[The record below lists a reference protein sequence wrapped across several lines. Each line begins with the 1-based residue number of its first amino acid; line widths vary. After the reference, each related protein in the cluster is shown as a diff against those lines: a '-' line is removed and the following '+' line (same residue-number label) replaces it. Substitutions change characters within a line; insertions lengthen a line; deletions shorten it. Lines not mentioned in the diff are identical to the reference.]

1 MNLMLD
7 LNCTCLCQ
15 ITMETNNTIG
25 ETDDLIHSFR
35 VLYDTSR
42 NDKELITE
50 NHLLMQ
56 KINFKEIFAKQ
67 LVKKRLSNT

>member
-1 MNLMLD
+1 
-7 LNCTCLCQ
+7 
-15 ITMETNNTIG
+15 METNNTIG

-56 KINFKEIFAKQ
+56 KINFKKIFAKQ

>member
-1 MNLMLD
+1 MLD

-25 ETDDLIHSFR
+25 ETDDLIHSCR

-42 NDKELITE
+42 NDKEVITE
-50 NHLLMQ
+50 NHLL
-56 KINFKEIFAKQ
+56 ID
-67 LVKKRLSNT
+67 LSSSKSTGNYPLN